1 MRLEQLIQFCGY
13 IQCKTLTS
21 AARKLFMTPQALH
34 VSIKRLEEELD
45 AKLTTKI
52 SGNVELTE
60 EGRLFLDFAE
70 KVLQEYRM
78 FNSALEKQRRAG
90 RSLSGKLYIYSNM
103 LFQRN
108 VLPEVIRKFSSDY
121 PDIQLHLFE
130 SDTRRIYEEFSETP
144 PPAGDAGRLGFL
156 QAPLPNGRLQEHWH
170 SANGYVFQ
178 ELYKGFF
185 YACCGPRLSLNSREP
200 VRKLLKYPMVLYVIS
215 SSSLELKVNR
225 VMNPALLLLSK
236 YGKVDIAYSVNT
248 MEFWRQTLL
257 SKPCVGVIHSSLVE
271 QNDPIIEGLQLITI
285 KEKLR
290 SSLGCLRSR
299 ENSELEETFIRYV
312 ERYFS
317 MPLH

>member
-1 MRLEQLIQFCGY
+1 MRLEQLVQFCGY

-60 EGRLFLDFAE
+60 AGRIFMDFAE
-70 KVLQEYRM
+70 KVLREYKM
-78 FNSALEKQRRAG
+78 FSGALEEQRRAG
-90 RSLSGKLYIYSNM
+90 RSLSGKLYIHSNM

-121 PDIQLHLFE
+121 PDVQLHLFE
-130 SDTRRIYEEFSETP
+130 SDTRKIYEELAETP
-144 PPAGDAGRLGFL
+144 PPLPDTGRLGFL
-156 QAPLPNGRLQEHWH
+156 QVPQPRGRLQAHWH
-170 SANGYVFQ
+170 NANSYVFQ

-200 VRKLLKYPMVLYVIS
+200 VRKLLKYPMVLYAINSVTLESRASGVI
-215 SSSLELKVNR
+215 
-225 VMNPALLLLSK
+225 NPTILLLSE
-236 YGKVDIAYSVNT
+236 YGNVDIAYSVNT

-271 QNDPIIEGLQLITI
+271 QNDPILDGLQLITI

-299 ENSELEETFIRYV
+299 ENNELEETFIRYV
-312 ERYFS
+312 ARYFS
-317 MPLH
+317 VPLP